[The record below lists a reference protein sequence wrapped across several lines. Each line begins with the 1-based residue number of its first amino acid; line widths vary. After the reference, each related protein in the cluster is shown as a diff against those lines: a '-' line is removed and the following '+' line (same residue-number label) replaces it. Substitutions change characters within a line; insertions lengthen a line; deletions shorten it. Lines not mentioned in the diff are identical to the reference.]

1 MTPIQSLR
9 AQLPDNSYYEFVH
22 DLCRALPD
30 PPDDTPQALAL
41 RNESAITVVAA
52 LLPTN
57 LAEAKLAAL
66 HVAATD
72 HALACYH
79 RAEQPEAHALGQQK
93 CLALAAS
100 LTRQAGSTLRLL
112 QRTQAIRHKTEA
124 NQQASNR
131 AAWTEHCALNLMAE
145 VLQQS
150 SPWRLREAAEPD
162 STQDDGASPQ
172 GTEPAEPKA
181 PSPCGSGLA
190 EGAEP
195 ARMPDDGASHHGGE
209 AGQEPAESHPPSP
222 CARGLGEGA
231 EPGRAQ
237 RKFPSGSAGQEPAES
252 KTPAPCGSGLGEGAE
267 PGRTQREIPSRSA
280 GQEPAESEAPS
291 PCGRRLGS

>member
-1 MTPIQSLR
+1 
-9 AQLPDNSYYEFVH
+9 
-22 DLCRALPD
+22 
-30 PPDDTPQALAL
+30 
-41 RNESAITVVAA
+41 VVAA

-66 HVAATD
+66 HVAATE

-79 RAEQPEAHALGQQK
+79 RAEQPEAHTLSQQK

-124 NQQASNR
+124 NQQASNH

-150 SPWRLREAAEPD
+150 SPWRSQEAAEPD

-172 GTEPAEPKA
+172 ATEPAESKAPSPCGRGLGEGAEPGRTQDDKAPHHNGEPAEPKA
-181 PSPCGSGLA
+181 PSPCG
-190 EGAEP
+190 
-195 ARMPDDGASHHGGE
+195 R
-209 AGQEPAESHPPSP
+209 
-222 CARGLGEGA
+222 
-231 EPGRAQ
+231 
-237 RKFPSGSAGQEPAES
+237 
-252 KTPAPCGSGLGEGAE
+252 GLGEGAE
-267 PGRTQREIPSRSA
+267 PGRTQDDKAPHHN
-280 GQEPAESEAPS
+280 GEPAEPKAPS
-291 PCGRRLGS
+291 PCGRGLGEGAGPSRTQNDEAPHHNGEAAQEPAPNLPAAGPANATTPPTHDAPQRVSHLQVIGAASPDDADFSALAARHSRIE